1 MEIIVTALLITVVLG
16 LNIKATLLIAKDS
29 LIETHQRFL
38 QLLLVWLL
46 PLLGALVVFG
56 VHRPAEKS
64 PGKYHANTDQLENLD
79 GYKHNKP
86 TNLEIS
92 DSDN

>member
-1 MEIIVTALLITVVLG
+1 MEIIITAFLIVVALG

-46 PLLGALVVFG
+46 PLLGALVVLG
-56 VHRPAEKS
+56 GHRAAEKS
-64 PGKYHANTDQLENLD
+64 SGKYHDDAVSIENLD
-79 GYKHNKP
+79 AYKHNKP
-86 TNLEIS
+86 ISQEIS